1 MQQPMFASITKRTLG
16 TLLCVLLLSLVAPFA
31 LAQETTG
38 NIEGTVSDATG
49 ARIPNATVKVEG
61 AAFSR
66 TTTAGSD
73 GFFRVLQ
80 VPPGVYKIT
89 ASAANFSSSI
99 AESVSVVL
107 GKSTELTF
115 SLKAGSVSE
124 AVTITS
130 DDIARIDTSDNKIQT
145 NITTKVIDALPKGT
159 NMTSLLKVSP
169 AARAESRSG
178 QFQVDG
184 ASGSENSF
192 IIDGQEVSNF
202 RTGVINFNN
211 NLPFQ
216 FVQEIQIKTS
226 GFEAEFGGATG
237 GVINVV
243 TKGGSN
249 EWHGE
254 GGIQFEPNQLWAG
267 PRPFLYSFRTGTGA
281 AFSQT
286 NRYLKPDKDDFNNL
300 YPAFGVGG
308 PIKKDRL
315 WFFTSYAPQI
325 FKTTRFSRY
334 YAAGANPLANAPT
347 ATQTYTQN
355 DRQEYWQTRLDA
367 APIDSLRLTGTFTW
381 NPYIREGALPVGN
394 ISIGG
399 APPVVNFGGSIGTL
413 TGNQLTDRQGGR
425 QNANNVTGQAV
436 WSPTSNFIASFR
448 FSRGFLNEKL
458 GAYFVPIATR
468 FRCVGIASEIPA
480 AAGCG
485 AGFDSLPTGNTQI
498 NYDASVRLNF
508 EGDVS
513 YIVNKFGG
521 RHEFKGGYQNA
532 KVSNQVDRGY
542 ANLGRVDLY
551 HGYTINDLTGRNDP
565 VSANAI
571 GAGLLLRFGTVG
583 DASNRAQSVYIQDRW
598 QPTQRLSI
606 NAGVRFEKEDLPS
619 FNGYAPPINFGW
631 GDKVVPRLGFAY
643 DLTGNGKMKLFASY
657 GQFTDR
663 LKFELPRGSFGGD
676 FYRVDYFEIFP
687 NSASFNGAF
696 NSFTLPRVLGN
707 NADVLGGKCPISN
720 ASGLTRCQYDYRIAS
735 NDPNSTI
742 YTGKVDPNMKP
753 FRQQEFTAGFE
764 RQLSDNYLLSIR
776 YTRKQ
781 LMDAIEDAGF
791 PTADGSEAYIIGN
804 PGKGLHAET
813 AKQFGY
819 AKTTTPE
826 RIYDALEI
834 RFDRRFSKNY
844 FFNMNYTFSR
854 LYGNYSGL
862 ASSDENGRTSP
873 GVNRFFDLPHLGFTA
888 SGAPDNGRLSTD
900 RPHVFNLYGAYNF
913 DWFGKAKGG
922 GTQFSLFTTMQSG
935 VPVTSFYTL
944 YAAAVLNGRGDLGR
958 TPVYTNTDFAIQHT
972 YKFGGSE
979 RYGLVFDFNVLNLF
993 NEANT
998 LYLVDT
1004 PAGINPSL
1012 GTLGLP
1018 ATVTN
1023 EPQALNYILT
1033 NGITSQF
1040 QAYLNSTTAPQRK
1053 NTAVGLANSFQG
1065 GRQVRLGIRFTF

>member
-1 MQQPMFASITKRTLG
+1 MQQPIFASITKRTLS
-16 TLLCVLLLSLVAPFA
+16 TILCVLLLSLVAPFA

-80 VPPGVYKIT
+80 VPPGIYKIT

-202 RTGVINFNN
+202 RTGTINFNN

-334 YAAGANPLANAPT
+334 YAAAANPLANNPT

-381 NPYIREGALPVGN
+381 NPYIREGALPAGN
-394 ISIGG
+394 IQIGG

-413 TGNQLTDRQGGR
+413 TGNQLTNRQGGR

-468 FRCVGIASEIPA
+468 FRCVGIASEIPG

-606 NAGVRFEKEDLPS
+606 NAGIRFEKEDLPS

-696 NSFTLPRVLGN
+696 NSFTLPRILGN
-707 NADVLGGKCPISN
+707 NTDVLGGKCPISN

>member
-1 MQQPMFASITKRTLG
+1 MKQPTFASLIKSARSTF
-16 TLLCVLLLSLVAPFA
+16 LCVLLLSFLASFA

-80 VPPGVYKIT
+80 VPPGIYKVT
-89 ASAANFSSSI
+89 ASANNFSSAV

-115 SLKAGSVSE
+115 SLRAGSVTE

-145 NITTKVIDALPKGT
+145 NITTKTIDALPKGT
-159 NMTSLLKVSP
+159 NMTSLLKLSP

-192 IIDGQEVSNF
+192 IIDGQEFSNF

-243 TKGGSN
+243 TKGGTN

-300 YPAFGVGG
+300 YPAFGIGG
-308 PIKKDRL
+308 PIKEDRL

-381 NPYIREGALPVGN
+381 NPYIREGALPAGN
-394 ISIGG
+394 IQIGG

-565 VSANAI
+565 VTAGSI

-583 DASNRAQSVYIQDRW
+583 NASNRAQSVYIQDRW

-606 NAGVRFEKEDLPS
+606 NAGIRFEKEDLPS

-643 DLTGNGKMKLFASY
+643 DLFGNGKTKLFASY

-687 NSASFNGAF
+687 NSASFNGRYD
-696 NSFTLPRVLGN
+696 SFTLARVLGN
-707 NADVLGGKCPISN
+707 NQDVLGGKCPIN
-720 ASGLTRCQYDYRIAS
+720 NPSGLTRCQYDYRIAS

-764 RQLSDNYLLSIR
+764 RQLSDNYLLSVR

-781 LMDAIEDAGF
+781 LLDAIEDAGF

-844 FFNMNYTFSR
+844 FFNMNYTWSR

-900 RPHVFNLYGAYNF
+900 RPHVFNIYGAYNF
-913 DWFGKAKGG
+913 DWLGRAKGG
-922 GTQFSLFTTMQSG
+922 GTQFSLFSTIQSG

-958 TPVYTNTDFAIQHT
+958 TPTFTNTDFAIQHT

-993 NEANT
+993 NEANV
-998 LYLVDT
+998 LYFVDT

-1065 GRQVRLGIRFTF
+1065 GRQVRFGVRFTF